1 MLFILFN
8 IFFIFVF
15 SYFHRVIFYV
25 LIFSNIF
32 MFSHIIIFPCI
43 FFHPYDRILT
53 GAGWSLVIDPL
64 TSVPFWYNDDTGEA
78 NYARPKIIEER

>member
-1 MLFILFN
+1 
-8 IFFIFVF
+8 
-15 SYFHRVIFYV
+15 
-25 LIFSNIF
+25 